1 MDNSFNCVI
10 CLKELNIKD
19 GVLTPCK
26 HRYHSECF
34 FKWIYKKRTCPLCRT
49 ELIAPSEDEEF
60 LDELR
65 RQIDWESSIYSTL
78 RNNTTIL
85 ERRIVEKR
93 QFLKYTINQHLEQ
106 AEIYMYLFKGY
117 LRLMGH
123 LEKYSQES
131 ESSLEDVKGLPWNI
145 YF

>member
-10 CLKELNIKD
+10 CLKKLNIKD
-19 GVLTPCK
+19 GVMTPCG

-34 FKWIYKKRTCPLCRT
+34 FKWIYKKRTCPLCRK

-85 ERRIVEKR
+85 ERRIVEKK
-93 QFLKYTINQHLEQ
+93 QFLKKLQEEVMLKEQ
-106 AEIYMYLFKGY
+106 QLKNITERYRNFIKNKPRNRRRRGLLF
-117 LRLMGH
+117 
-123 LEKYSQES
+123 
-131 ESSLEDVKGLPWNI
+131 
-145 YF
+145 

>member
-78 RNNTTIL
+78 RNNTTAGCNTA
-85 ERRIVEKR
+85 V
-93 QFLKYTINQHLEQ
+93 
-106 AEIYMYLFKGY
+106 G
-117 LRLMGH
+117 
-123 LEKYSQES
+123 
-131 ESSLEDVKGLPWNI
+131 SLALYQQSFNNRNEEW
-145 YF
+145 